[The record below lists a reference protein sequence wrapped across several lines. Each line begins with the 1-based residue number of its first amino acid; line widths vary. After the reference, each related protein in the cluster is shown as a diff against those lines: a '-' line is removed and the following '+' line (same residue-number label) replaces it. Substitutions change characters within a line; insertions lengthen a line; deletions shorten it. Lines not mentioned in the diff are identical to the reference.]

1 MKSGI
6 CLQNILRY
14 RFPQGTI
21 NPKHSMERTD
31 EIGRDCLERLL
42 NVNIVRDSFVG
53 GVRSV
58 EPDRIGLRIGL
69 TKGFSVR
76 RQD

>member
-53 GVRSV
+53 GGAKCRTRS
-58 EPDRIGLRIGL
+58 DRSSYWLNE
-69 TKGFSVR
+69 GF
-76 RQD
+76 